1 MKFVYGKNDFRT
13 LQRAEENCY
22 LLTNGLGGFSSLT
35 IAGSC
40 ARADHTLF
48 MAAVTAPNKRYQLI
62 ANTLEKLYIDGQE
75 YLLSAQRFTDD
86 EDEWQGFRYINGFS
100 YEYIPEFVYKVGP
113 VEVIKT
119 VVMKQGVN
127 TLGIK
132 YEIVNHGNSDVK
144 LSVTPLLH
152 FSPKGKMPA
161 EDQKYEI
168 FGNTEHD
175 KNQRMKNGKDAVSSI
190 IRSNGMDLAFTTDGE
205 VTVYEQKKAA
215 DFFYAYD
222 ERDGR
227 DSEGF
232 AFYNHTVSFS
242 EAGEHYIVYST
253 DDADE
258 KMDALIENEIARQK
272 ALIETAGLK
281 DETAKCLVRSA
292 DAYIT
297 YRESTDGKSIL
308 AGFPFF
314 EDWGRDTMIALTGCT
329 ISTKQYD
336 TAKSILRT
344 FMKYCRNGI
353 MPNLFPEG
361 KDAPM
366 YNTVDAALLFVNA
379 VYEYYRASGDK
390 AFVEE
395 AMPTINEII
404 HWYKEGTDFHIKMD
418 VDGLIMA
425 GSDLEQLTW
434 MDVCVNGILPT
445 PRHGKPVEINA
456 YWYNALMI
464 AEEFADLLET
474 PENEK
479 AVDYAKLAELVK
491 ESFIREF
498 WNETENC
505 LKDLASGTKADA
517 QIRCNQIWAA
527 SMPYSMLNKEQADG
541 VIQKVF
547 EELYTPVGLRSLS
560 PKDEEFHGFYGGPM
574 VERDMAY
581 HQGTVWGF
589 PLGGYYL
596 ACLKWADD
604 KKAAAKT
611 VRRQLQSMT
620 AALREGCIGHIAEI
634 YDGLNPTDSK
644 GCFAQAWSVGEI
656 LRVYEA
662 IERIEKHN

>member
-1 MKFVYGKNDFRT
+1 MKFVYGKNDLKT

-40 ARADHTLF
+40 ARGDHTLL
-48 MAAVTAPNKRYQLI
+48 MAAMTAPNKRYQLI
-62 ANTLEKLYIDGQE
+62 ANTVDKLYIDGQE
-75 YLLSAQRFTDD
+75 YLLTSQRFTDD
-86 EDEWQGFRYINGFS
+86 ECEWQGFMYMNGFS
-100 YEYIPEFVYKVGP
+100 YEYIPEFIYKVGS
-113 VEVIKT
+113 VEVIKS

-132 YEIVNHGNSDVK
+132 YKVVNYGDSKVELK
-144 LSVTPLLH
+144 VTPLLH
-152 FSPKGKMPA
+152 FSPKGKMP
-161 EDQKYEI
+161 EENQTYEI
-168 FGNTEHD
+168 SGNTIKSKGISLD
-175 KNQRMKNGKDAVSSI
+175 
-190 IRSNGMDLAFTTDGE
+190 FTTDGE
-205 VTVYEQKKAA
+205 VEIYGTKSVT
-215 DFFYAYD
+215 DMFYAYD

-227 DSEGF
+227 NSEGM
-232 AFYNHTVSFS
+232 AFYNHTVTFDG
-242 EAGEHYIVYST
+242 AGEHYIVYST
-253 DDADE
+253 EDAKEDIHKLIADE
-258 KMDALIENEIARQK
+258 ISRQQKLID
-272 ALIETAGLK
+272 TAGLK
-281 DETAKCLVRSA
+281 DETAKCLVRGA

-344 FMKYCRNGI
+344 FMKYCRKGI

-366 YNTVDAALLFVNA
+366 YNTVDAALLFINA
-379 VYEYYRASGDK
+379 VYEYYKASGDK
-390 AFVEE
+390 EFVRE
-395 AMPTINEII
+395 AMPTVNEII
-404 HWYKEGTDFHIKMD
+404 HWYMEGTDFHIKMD
-418 VDGLIMA
+418 DDGLIMA

-434 MDVCVNGILPT
+434 MDVRVNDILPT

-456 YWYNALMI
+456 YWYNGLMI
-464 AEEFADLLET
+464 AEELSKELSIPKNQWET
-474 PENEK
+474 
-479 AVDYAKLAELVK
+479 DYGKLAAQVK
-491 ESFIREF
+491 ESFIKEF
-498 WNETENC
+498 WNEKENC
-505 LKDLASGTKADA
+505 LKDLASGTKADY

-541 VIQKVF
+541 VIRKVF

-560 PKDEEFHGFYGGPM
+560 PKDEEFHSFYGGPM
-574 VERDMAY
+574 EERDMAY

-596 ACLKWADD
+596 AYLKWADN
-604 KKAAAKT
+604 KKEAAET
-611 VRRQLQSMT
+611 VYRQLQGIT
-620 AALREGCIGHIAEI
+620 AALSEGCIGHIAEI

-662 IERIEKHN
+662 LEAIEK

>member
-1 MKFVYGKNDFRT
+1 MKFVYGKNDLKT

-40 ARADHTLF
+40 ARGDHTLL
-48 MAAVTAPNKRYQLI
+48 MAAMTAPNKRYQLI
-62 ANTLEKLYIDGQE
+62 ANTVDKLYIDGQE
-75 YLLSAQRFTDD
+75 YLLTSQRFTDD
-86 EDEWQGFRYINGFS
+86 ECEWQGFMYMNGFS
-100 YEYIPEFVYKVGP
+100 YEYIPEFIYKVGS
-113 VEVIKT
+113 VEVIKS

-132 YEIVNHGNSDVK
+132 YKVVNYGDSKVELK
-144 LSVTPLLH
+144 VTPLLH
-152 FSPKGKMPA
+152 FSPKGKMP
-161 EDQKYEI
+161 EENQTYEI
-168 FGNTEHD
+168 SGNTIKSKGISLD
-175 KNQRMKNGKDAVSSI
+175 
-190 IRSNGMDLAFTTDGE
+190 FTTDGE
-205 VTVYEQKKAA
+205 VEIYGTKSVT
-215 DFFYAYD
+215 DMFYAYD

-227 DSEGF
+227 NSEGM
-232 AFYNHTVSFS
+232 AFYNHTVTFDG
-242 EAGEHYIVYST
+242 AGEHYIVYST
-253 DDADE
+253 EDAKEDIHKLIADE
-258 KMDALIENEIARQK
+258 ISRQQKLID
-272 ALIETAGLK
+272 TAGLK
-281 DETAKCLVRSA
+281 DETAKCLVRGA

-344 FMKYCRNGI
+344 FMKYCRKGI

-366 YNTVDAALLFVNA
+366 YNTVDAALLFINA
-379 VYEYYRASGDK
+379 VYEYYKASGDK
-390 AFVEE
+390 EFVRE
-395 AMPTINEII
+395 AMPTVNEII
-404 HWYKEGTDFHIKMD
+404 HWYMEGTDFHIKMD
-418 VDGLIMA
+418 DDGLIMA

-434 MDVCVNGILPT
+434 MDVRVNDILPT

-456 YWYNALMI
+456 YWYNGLMI
-464 AEEFADLLET
+464 AEELSKELSIPKNQWET
-474 PENEK
+474 
-479 AVDYAKLAELVK
+479 DYGKLAAQVK
-491 ESFIREF
+491 ESFIKEF
-498 WNETENC
+498 WNEKENC
-505 LKDLASGTKADA
+505 LKDLASGTKADY

-541 VIQKVF
+541 VIRKVF

-560 PKDEEFHGFYGGPM
+560 PKDEEFHSFYGGPM
-574 VERDMAY
+574 EERDMAY

-596 ACLKWADD
+596 AYLKWADN
-604 KKAAAKT
+604 KKEAAKT
-611 VRRQLQSMT
+611 VYRQLQGIT
-620 AALREGCIGHIAEI
+620 AALSEGCIGHIAEI

-662 IERIEKHN
+662 LEAIEK